1 MALHILE
8 FTECSTFEGISKMM
22 LTYPPAIKLAQLPTP
37 IEKLSQL
44 TARLEG
50 PEIYIKR
57 DDYTGIAETGNKV
70 RKLEFILAEAQRL
83 KSSHLI
89 TCGGYQSNHARTTAV
104 LAARLGLGCHLVLR
118 NGMSSAMEGNLFL
131 SRLVGAEIQQVTP
144 EEYMHVNDIMQGVAL
159 DIKSKGGKAYII
171 PEGGSNEF
179 GVLGYVRAM
188 EEMDKQLKERSIS
201 IQHMVV
207 PVGSG
212 GTYAGLLLGKY
223 LFDLPVA
230 VHGINVCDNEAY
242 FTNKISKLID
252 KVCKR
257 FSLDLKSAKKEISII
272 DGYVGKGYGLS
283 SQNEIELIKQV
294 AQKDG
299 IILDPVYT
307 GKAMHGLID
316 QIRQGRFKPGEKVL
330 FLHTGGIFGLFPKK
344 SLFF

>member
-1 MALHILE
+1 
-8 FTECSTFEGISKMM
+8 MM
-22 LTYPPAIKLAQLPTP
+22 LTYPPVIKLAQLPTP
-37 IEKLSQL
+37 IEKLSRL
-44 TARLEG
+44 TASLEG

-83 KSSHLI
+83 KCSHLI

-104 LAARLGLGCHLVLR
+104 LAARLGLRCHLVLR
-118 NGMSSAMEGNLFL
+118 NGMSTAMEGNLFL

-144 EEYMHVNDIMQGVAL
+144 AEYMQVNEIMQGVAL
-159 DIKSKGGKAYII
+159 DIKSKGGKAYVI

-179 GVLGYVRAM
+179 GVLGYVKAA
-188 EEMDKQLKERSIS
+188 EEIATQLKELQLKLHHI
-201 IQHMVV
+201 VV

-242 FTNKISKLID
+242 FTNKISQIID

-257 FSLDLKSAKKEISII
+257 FSLDLKSTKKEISII

-283 SQNEIELIKQV
+283 SQNEIEVIKQV
-294 AQKDG
+294 AVKDG

-307 GKAMHGLID
+307 GKALRGLVD
-316 QIRQGRFKPGEKVL
+316 QVRQGRFKPGENVL
-330 FLHTGGIFGLFPKK
+330 FIHTGGIFGLFPKR